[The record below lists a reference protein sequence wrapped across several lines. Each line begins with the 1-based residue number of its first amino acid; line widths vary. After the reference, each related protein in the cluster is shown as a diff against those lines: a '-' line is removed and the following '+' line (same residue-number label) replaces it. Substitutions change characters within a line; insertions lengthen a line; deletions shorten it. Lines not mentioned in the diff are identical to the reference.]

1 MLETEMLLRR
11 LERER
16 QSRKQAESLLEQ
28 KALELYEANDKL
40 RALNESLEQKVEER
54 TFAVQASQTRLS
66 ALIANLH
73 AGVLVEDEHRKI
85 ALTNQEFCS
94 LFGIPAPPEV
104 LIGVDCSQSAE
115 QSKHLFEQPEQFV
128 ERIDIILR
136 ERIAVI
142 DEECRMFDGR
152 ILERDY
158 IPIMLDGQYLGHLWQ
173 YRNVTE
179 DRKTR
184 DALRRSEEKYRGIME
199 NMELGLL
206 EVDLNERI
214 TRAYPRFCKMVGYT
228 QEELL
233 GKNAVEV
240 FLPPEFVPLMEKQG
254 QTRATGQPGVY
265 EVLLR
270 KKNGEYIWALISGAP
285 IFDLGGN
292 VIGSV
297 GIHYDITYQK
307 NLQRDLEDARHRAEE
322 AQEAEKQFLANMSH
336 EIRTPLNAI
345 IGMSNLLYDTNP
357 TEEQREYLSILKY
370 STEMLRILITDVLD
384 LSKVR
389 AGKVEVQQNEFDLV
403 GLVRTI
409 VKSLQLRIDEK
420 PVVVSAHIDPLLQN
434 MVVGDDLLVN
444 QILLNLLGNA
454 EKFTAEGN
462 IDVSVQIVDAPDLLP
477 HEATSDAFAV
487 EFRVS
492 DTGIGISPE
501 KHELIFQS
509 FRQVDGDIKRRF
521 GGTGLGLSITKQL
534 VELQGGDIRVES
546 TLGKGSTFI
555 VRIPFQDTGKA
566 AHQDEHISTQDH
578 PILNTANKRL
588 LVVED
593 NSMNRKYIG
602 VLLRKWD
609 IDYEFAVNGREGF
622 EAACARHFSLIL
634 MDIQMPAM
642 DGYEAT
648 IAIRE
653 RSLLNTKTP
662 IIALTASALLSQ
674 KDRAFR
680 AGMDDYLSK
689 PFKPSQ
695 LFQKISQFF
704 PFEVDEVEMDEEE
717 QTDAIF
723 HPRLDAVLLDSL
735 YGGDLEYAQEMFG
748 VFLDLSPDFQQWQ
761 EAMSASNWPELARLS
776 HKLKP
781 TFGMVGAP
789 DVEQLMQELENAAK
803 YSPDPERI
811 KSIFEKI
818 ETLRSEVIRAVKHS
832 FEKLKSK

>member
-634 MDIQMPAM
+634 MDIQIPEM

-818 ETLRSEVIRAVKHS
+818 ETLRPEVIRAVKHS